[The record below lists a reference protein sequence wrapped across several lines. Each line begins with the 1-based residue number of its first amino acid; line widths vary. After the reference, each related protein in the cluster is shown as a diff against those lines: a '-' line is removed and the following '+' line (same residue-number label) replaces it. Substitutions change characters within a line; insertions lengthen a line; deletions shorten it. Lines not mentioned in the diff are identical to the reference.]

1 MDTASRACELD
12 APSHGAV
19 LSLSAR
25 AALALS
31 FLTLLGPFLAA
42 EIPPL
47 TDYPNHLARFWLL
60 AGGAADP
67 ALSGYYRVDWSLAST
82 NIGVDAAV
90 AALAP
95 WVSAMASGRLA
106 MILAAILPPI
116 GLLVLSRRI
125 FRRLTAWQVVFPI
138 AAWSTTFLM
147 GFLNFQIGLG
157 LALLFAAA
165 DPLARG
171 RSRLSGTLL
180 RIPLGLILAVDHLFS
195 LVFYTALLA
204 ALAMGPEAMP
214 PSDWRSVGKRA
225 LKAALAAS
233 WCLIPLAAMLLY
245 AHAMPGA
252 NADDGRGGLRF
263 DALPAK
269 IATLVSPLVTY
280 NLGLELL
287 LALGLAGLVVWL
299 ALRRRLDVHWGL
311 LLAAA
316 AFGCLSVVAPA
327 WAADTAWVDRRFPI
341 MALLCLLVSVQLK
354 AAVSPRLAM
363 AVSMAALALVAVRA
377 GWVGW
382 NWSSAQGDLASTRLA
397 LRGVPAGAAVLP
409 LQHRASFAAKWSAPA
424 GRYIWQVGDPT
435 FRHYPALAV
444 PLQRAFVPTLFAVP
458 GKQPLQVLGSWDRRA
473 DHNGGDLASVS
484 VLGRPGR
491 PSDPPYLAGWSARFD
506 YVLVLNADLPD
517 ESGPF
522 RPPANLRL
530 VADQGFAQLWRVR
543 GPSTGE
549 MRSSP

>member
-1 MDTASRACELD
+1 MDTASRAGELE
-12 APSHGAV
+12 APSRGAV
-19 LSLSAR
+19 LSLSTGAG
-25 AALALS
+25 LVLS
-31 FLTLLGPFLAA
+31 FLTLLAPFLTA

-67 ALSGYYRVDWSLAST
+67 GLSGYYRVDWSLAST

-95 WVSAMASGRLA
+95 WVSPMVSGRLA

-125 FRRLTAWQVVFPI
+125 FGRLTALQVVFPI

-171 RSRLSGTLL
+171 RTRPIGALL

-195 LVFYTALLA
+195 LVFYAALLA
-204 ALAMGPEAMP
+204 ALAMGPQAIS
-214 PSDWRSVGKRA
+214 PSDWRSMGRRA
-225 LKAALAAS
+225 MKAALAAG

-245 AHAMPGA
+245 AHALPGA
-252 NADDGRGGLRF
+252 NVEDGRGGLRF

-287 LALGLAGLVVWL
+287 LALGFAGLGVWL
-299 ALRRRLDVHWGL
+299 AFRRHLNVHWGL

-316 AFGCLSVVAPA
+316 AFACLSVVAPA

-341 MALLCLLVSVQLK
+341 MALLCLLASVQLK
-354 AAVSPRLAM
+354 AAASPRLAM
-363 AVSMAALALVAVRA
+363 AVGVAALALVAARA
-377 GWVGW
+377 GWVAW
-382 NWSSAQGDLASTRLA
+382 NWSSAQHDLASTRLA
-397 LRGVPAGAAVLP
+397 LRGVPAGATVLP
-409 LQHRASFAAKWSAPA
+409 MQHRASFAAKWSAPA

-458 GKQPLQVLGSWDRRA
+458 GKQPLQVLGSWDRFA

-484 VLGRPGR
+484 ALGRPRR
-491 PSDPPYLAGWSARFD
+491 PSDPPYLADWSKRFR
-506 YVLVLNADLPD
+506 YILVLNADLPD
-517 ESGPF
+517 DSGSF
-522 RPPANLRL
+522 RPPADLRL
-530 VADQGFAQLWRVR
+530 VSDQGFAQLWRVR
-543 GPSTGE
+543 GPPTGE
-549 MRSSP
+549 TRSSP